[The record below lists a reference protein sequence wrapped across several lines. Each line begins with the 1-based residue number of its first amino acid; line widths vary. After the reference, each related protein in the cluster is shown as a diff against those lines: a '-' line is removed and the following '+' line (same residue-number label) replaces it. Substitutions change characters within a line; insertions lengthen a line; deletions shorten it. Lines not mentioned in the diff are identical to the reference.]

1 MLLLLAEIIWTEDTV
16 AIVLGCSI
24 LIIGILAGAWAV
36 IETTKSDNALKSEMV
51 RQGMS
56 AEDIERVLSA
66 KRSKKQ
72 QAQSGRRVRAH
83 PHSE

>member
-1 MLLLLAEIIWTEDTV
+1 MLLLLAEITWTEGTV
-16 AIVLGCSI
+16 AIVLGCSV

-56 AEDIERVLSA
+56 AEEIERVLSA
-66 KRSKKQ
+66 KRSKKS
-72 QAQSGRRVRAH
+72 QSQ
-83 PHSE
+83 